1 MKKKSDEKLDENIVY
16 FPKLKE
22 RLVDKGMQALQARD
36 YHVAIN
42 FFEQL
47 VEVDPD
53 HSQGNIG
60 MVLCLIELKDL
71 EEAKERCETILKRDI
86 GDYFDTVQIYI
97 SILIQ
102 LGEYT
107 ESKEI
112 IEALFQE
119 EKVPAHL
126 REHFEQILQF
136 SEKMV
141 LNIEKDDNRVNRY
154 ELKEIVAK
162 LESENREEQLAA
174 IQEIDQVND
183 VSILPYLEKYLLNP
197 TADPINKTILLTIV
211 KEKSLARKLD
221 IHKFGKQF
229 QLDIDALTDPFNHPF
244 NIKVLNLVSNRLE
257 QENPTLFELNKQLW
271 WNYILSIYPNL
282 PDPLDERLWS
292 HALLMA
298 GFDLNGMDD
307 EILSRIEEI
316 DLDPLSI
323 QNCAEK
329 IINNEK
335 MLSGN
340 NHL

>member
-1 MKKKSDEKLDENIVY
+1 MGKKNDENMEKNVVY

-22 RLVDKGMQALQARD
+22 RLIDKGMHALQMKD
-36 YHVAIN
+36 YHEAIS

-47 VEVDPD
+47 VEVEPE
-53 HSQGNIG
+53 HPQGNIG
-60 MVLCLIELKDL
+60 MVLCLIELKSL
-71 EEAKERCETILKRDI
+71 EEAKERCETLLKQDI

-107 ESKEI
+107 KSKDI

-141 LNIEKDDNRVNRY
+141 LNVAKEENRVNSY
-154 ELKEIVAK
+154 ELEEIISK
-162 LESENREEQLAA
+162 LESGNREEQLVA
-174 IQEIDQVND
+174 IQEIDRIDDRSV
-183 VSILPYLEKYLLNP
+183 LPYIEKYLVNP

-211 KEKSLARKLD
+211 KEKGLISNLT

-229 QLDIDALTDPFNHPF
+229 ELDVDDLKDPFNQTF
-244 NIKVLNLVSNRLE
+244 NIRVLNLVSDLLE
-257 QENPTLFELNKQLW
+257 QENPTLYELIKQLW

-282 PDPLDERLWS
+282 PDPLDEQLWS
-292 HALLMA
+292 NALL
-298 GFDLNGMDD
+298 
-307 EILSRIEEI
+307 LSGYELSGIEE
-316 DLDPLSI
+316 DLVTSKIESNHDISSI
-323 QNCAEK
+323 KTSAEK
-329 IINNEK
+329 ILNNERF
-335 MLSGN
+335 LSSN
-340 NHL
+340 NQY